1 MLDNSLNWDDLLDV
15 DRNLLDNFT
24 NDDVSLSNN
33 FVDFLNDDLLLD
45 DFDFNELGNLDN
57 LFNDLL
63 DVDWNLNNLLN
74 DCFNGYNLLDD
85 LDDLLDFRNNV
96 MNWGLDLNNLS
107 VDNDSINDLLNFDD
121 SRNFDF
127 VLNNLLLVG
136 RNLNDFLSDGGDL
149 DELFNDV
156 VNYLD
161 DFDWDMNDSFNLNEF
176 RYFDNFLDVS
186 FNGDNLRN
194 LNDSL
199 NDSFDDLF
207 NFYDLGDNSEDLKD
221 VIN

>member
-45 DFDFNELGNLDN
+45 DFDFNELRNLDN

-136 RNLNDFLSDGGDL
+136 RNLNDFFSDGGDL

>member
-136 RNLNDFLSDGGDL
+136 RNLNDFFSDGGNL

>member
-136 RNLNDFLSDGGDL
+136 RNLNDFFSDGGDL

>member
-45 DFDFNELGNLDN
+45 DFDFNELRNLDN

-107 VDNDSINDLLNFDD
+107 VDNDSINYLLNFDD

-136 RNLNDFLSDGGDL
+136 RNLNDFFSDGGDL